1 MMPGSAPPLPSA
13 CSSTTYTHMY
23 IIQHTRNALRKEPMR
38 YGMYRCLV
46 SSHHFCSLFAF
57 LHLSSF
63 LWRFQSAAW
72 HSLEQY
78 FAGASFELAT
88 HCEQAKRVPAIA
100 RVFPQEKHSSRSFPI
115 SLLASLKPPVPMYP
129 AVPLGNAEEEEPPL
143 LLLPKGEGREAPPD
157 IIIPCIC
164 IIMSGGMPPPPTGGG
179 RPSKLLDTP
188 EAAQQPCSGTVL

>member
-1 MMPGSAPPLPSA
+1 
-13 CSSTTYTHMY
+13 
-23 IIQHTRNALRKEPMR
+23 MR
-38 YGMYRCLV
+38 TDVCLFLY
-46 SSHHFCSLFAF
+46 FCSLFAF

-129 AVPLGNAEEEEPPL
+129 AVPFGNAEEEDEPLLPEEPP
-143 LLLPKGEGREAPPD
+143 D
-157 IIIPCIC
+157 IIPCIC
-164 IIMSGGMPPPPTGGG
+164 IITSGGMPPPPTGG
-179 RPSKLLDTP
+179 
-188 EAAQQPCSGTVL
+188 